1 MRQYCF
7 KDIYWV
13 LDNNQSIII
22 PFIFNT
28 DQSKIKLLENE
39 SIITIT
45 EKDDDIEWTS
55 YYIKQLAANK
65 IAQLS
70 NIDPKSITVYDSAS
84 LIWGKLYNKLLN
96 PEGCDTL
103 KQLAEDIY
111 ITNSTNQRN
120 VVKRFVEN
128 KLVSYNDLKPII
140 YSLLNLSNN
149 NEIIDYTHNQT
160 TNF

>member
-7 KDIYWV
+7 KDIYWA
-13 LDNNQSIII
+13 LDNKTLAV
-22 PFIFNT
+22 PFIFNSDLT
-28 DQSKIKLLENE
+28 KFKLLEDE

-45 EKDDDIEWTS
+45 EKDDDIEWEP

-70 NIDPKSITVYDSAS
+70 SIDNKSIAVYDSTS
-84 LIWGKLYNKLLN
+84 LIFDKLHNNLLN

-103 KQLAEDIY
+103 KKLAEDLY
-111 ITNSTNQRN
+111 FTNSISQHK
-120 VVKRFVEN
+120 VVERFVEN
-128 KLVSYNDLKPII
+128 TLVSYNDLKPII
-140 YSLLNLSNN
+140 YSLLNLSNTH
-149 NEIIDYTHNQT
+149 ELVDYTHNQT

>member
-7 KDIYWV
+7 KDIYWF
-13 LDNNQSIII
+13 LDNNQSIVI

-28 DQSKIKLLENE
+28 DQTKIKLLEDE

-45 EKDDDIEWTS
+45 EKDDNIEWEP

-70 NIDPKSITVYDSAS
+70 NIDPKSGTIYDSAS
-84 LIWGKLYNKLLN
+84 LISTKLHNKLLN

-103 KQLAEDIY
+103 KELSRDLY
-111 ITNSTNQRN
+111 FTNSTNQHK
-120 VVKRFVEN
+120 VIERFIGN
-128 KLVSYNDLKPII
+128 KIVSYNDLKPII